1 MQKIVEVQKST
12 ISSYQ
17 LFDFGKAAYG
27 TLEVELSADFDHLVE
42 VVIGESCANG
52 TILHEHGWRTFILN
66 RINIRKGTHTYRF
79 EIPDFIP
86 AYSVYPYLATPLEC
100 GGEIAPFRYVEI
112 NHYYGEATVRRT
124 VWHDDWN
131 DSASHFESSDP
142 ELNKIWE
149 FCKYSI
155 KATNAF
161 ECYIDGE
168 RERLP
173 YEGDA
178 YINQLGWFCCCTDG
192 NIPRRTLE
200 YLFHCHTWPYEWFLL
215 MPQMVKDY
223 LLYTG
228 DTDFLPEA
236 LPHLEKCLLY
246 DYLDDDGLLETKEN
260 SNIRVIVDWPPAER
274 DDYEFGKTDLVPNC
288 YRYRAL
294 QVMAE
299 LTGDDKYLIEAEKIK
314 KLLRSKMMKNGI
326 FVDSSDSS
334 HTSLH
339 TSVFALLARI
349 GNIAECPLIEE
360 KGMACSVYASQFLL
374 DVCFQNGMEQYAK
387 NLLVSKDI
395 RSWYNMIAKGAT
407 ISMEAWDDSF
417 KPNQDWNHA
426 WGAAPANIIPRQIG
440 GIRPV
445 EYGFRSFIFDPHAA
459 DLQYFYLKHPT
470 PFGAIKVNYSCGI
483 ADLTVPEGTKAFF
496 KGTVLMPGKHRI
508 HLKG

>member
-1 MQKIVEVQKST
+1 MYYFKDFKLDAWSIIDFVLEGSAGTKI
-12 ISSYQ
+12 
-17 LFDFGKAAYG
+17 
-27 TLEVELSADFDHLVE
+27 ELAV
-42 VVIGESCANG
+42 GECVKDGRIDRNPGGSKIFQTNEI
-52 TILHEHGWRTFILN
+52 ILHGGIEN
-66 RINIRKGTHTYRF
+66 VRF
-79 EIPDFIP
+79 VFAPHNAP
-86 AYSVYPYLATPLEC
+86 AGLPRGLKSPFEV
-100 GGEIAPFRYVEI
+100 EIAPVRYAEVCGDCKVIEVKRTPLYPECFNDEDSDFVSNDEI
-112 NHYYGEATVRRT
+112 LNQ
-124 VWHDDWN
+124 VW
-131 DSASHFESSDP
+131 EM
-142 ELNKIWE
+142 
-149 FCKYSI
+149 CKYSM
-155 KATNAF
+155 KATAPF
-161 ECYIDGE
+161 GVFIDGE
-168 RERLP
+168 RERAP